1 LHPVPNFAA
10 NYHCPAAWFGETVS
24 EPEQRKFMM
33 TGIML
38 AEPAT
43 LALGAMAL
51 LVLGGLLLL
60 AIIVGVW
67 IMGIYNKLVTMR
79 NRFKN
84 AYAQIDV
91 QLKRRYDLIPNL
103 VETAKGYMAHERGTL
118 EAVTAARNIAYAA
131 SKAAAANPGDAD
143 AMKNLTAAESGLG
156 GTLSR
161 LMMVSEQYP
170 DLKANQNMMQLTEE
184 LTSTENKIS
193 FARQAYNDSV
203 MTYNTDREVFPS
215 NLIAGMFN
223 FTAAELFVVD
233 KPEQKDAPKVS
244 FS

>member
-1 LHPVPNFAA
+1 MAI
-10 NYHCPAAWFGETVS
+10 
-24 EPEQRKFMM
+24 
-33 TGIML
+33 GIIAIIFL
-38 AEPAT
+38 AVI
-43 LALGAMAL
+43 
-51 LVLGGLLLL
+51 LVIIL
-60 AIIVGVW
+60 AIAGFAIGVF
-67 IMGIYNKLVTMR
+67 NKLVTMR
-79 NRFKN
+79 NRYKN

-103 VETAKGYMAHERGTL
+103 VETAKGYIKHEHDTL
-118 EAVTAARNIAYAA
+118 EDVTKARNIAYTA
-131 SKAAAANPGDAD
+131 SQAAAANPGDAST
-143 AMKNLTAAESGLG
+143 MKNLVAAESGLA

-161 LMMVSEQYP
+161 FMMVSEAYP

-215 NLIAGMFN
+215 NIIAGAFN
-223 FTAAELFVVD
+223 FGPAELFVID
-233 KPEQKDAPKVS
+233 KPEQRDAPKVS

>member
-1 LHPVPNFAA
+1 
-10 NYHCPAAWFGETVS
+10 
-24 EPEQRKFMM
+24 M
-33 TGIML
+33 TTTDTIL
-38 AEPAT
+38 AEQAGVAIAGIGT
-43 LALGAMAL
+43 LVVL
-51 LVLGGLLLL
+51 LIIFVVV
-60 AIIVGVW
+60 AIVIIGFVVGV
-67 IMGIYNKLVTMR
+67 YNKLVTMR
-79 NRFKN
+79 NRYKN

-103 VETAKGYMAHERGTL
+103 VETAKGYIKHERETL
-118 EAVTAARNIAYAA
+118 EAVTQARNIAYAA
-131 SKAAAANPGDAD
+131 SQTAAANPGDAT
-143 AMKNLTAAESGLG
+143 AVKNLSAAETGLS

-161 LMMVSEQYP
+161 LMMVSEAYP

-203 MTYNTDREVFPS
+203 MIYNTDREVFPS
-215 NLIAGMFN
+215 NFIAGMFN
-223 FTAAELFVVD
+223 FGPAELFVID

>member
-1 LHPVPNFAA
+1 LWI
-10 NYHCPAAWFGETVS
+10 NYYCRPPQFGQAVGEIN
-24 EPEQRKFMM
+24 ERK
-33 TGIML
+33 IMIPL
-38 AEPAT
+38 
-43 LALGAMAL
+43 LIFLGV
-51 LVLGGLLLL
+51 LVILV
-60 AIIVGVW
+60 IIVGGFVV
-67 IMGIYNKLVTMR
+67 GIYNKLVTMR
-79 NRFKN
+79 NRYKN

-118 EAVTAARNIAYAA
+118 EAVTQARNIAYAA
-131 SKAAAANPGDAD
+131 SKTAAANPGDSSAVKSL
-143 AMKNLTAAESGLG
+143 AAAETGLG
-156 GTLSR
+156 GALSR
-161 LMMVSEQYP
+161 LMMVSESYP

-203 MTYNTDREVFPS
+203 MIYNTDREVFPS

-223 FTAAELFVVD
+223 FGAAELFVVD

>member
-1 LHPVPNFAA
+1 
-10 NYHCPAAWFGETVS
+10 
-24 EPEQRKFMM
+24 
-33 TGIML
+33 ML
-38 AEPAT
+38 AEPSTIAIVG
-43 LALGAMAL
+43 LGF
-51 LVLGGLLLL
+51 
-60 AIIVGVW
+60 IIVVVVIALFFGLFVMGV
-67 IMGIYNKLVTMR
+67 YNKLVTMR
-79 NRFKN
+79 NRYKN

-131 SKAAAANPGDAD
+131 SKIAAANPGDSSAI
-143 AMKNLTAAESGLG
+143 KNLSSAETGLG

-223 FTAAELFVVD
+223 FGAAELFVVD

>member
-1 LHPVPNFAA
+1 
-10 NYHCPAAWFGETVS
+10 
-24 EPEQRKFMM
+24 
-33 TGIML
+33 
-38 AEPAT
+38 
-43 LALGAMAL
+43 MAIGVGLIIAIVL
-51 LVLGGLLLL
+51 LVVVVSL
-60 AIIVGVW
+60 VGFV
-67 IMGIYNKLVTMR
+67 IGVYNKLVTMR
-79 NRFKN
+79 NRYKN

-103 VETAKGYMAHERGTL
+103 VEIAKGYIKHERETL
-118 EAVTAARNIAYAA
+118 ENVTKARNIAYVA
-131 SKAAAANPGDAD
+131 SQAAAANPGDSG
-143 AMKNLTAAESGLG
+143 AMKNLVSAESGLA

-203 MTYNTDREVFPS
+203 MIYNTDREVFPS
-215 NLIAGMFN
+215 NLVAGMFN
-223 FTAAELFVVD
+223 FSAAELFVVD

-244 FS
+244 F

>member
-1 LHPVPNFAA
+1 
-10 NYHCPAAWFGETVS
+10 
-24 EPEQRKFMM
+24 M
-33 TGIML
+33 TTEIIL

-43 LALGAMAL
+43 LALGMLAL
-51 LVLGGLLLL
+51 LILGGLLVVVV
-60 AIIVGVW
+60 IVGVM
-67 IMGIYNKLVTMR
+67 IMGVYNKLVTLR
-79 NRFKN
+79 NRYKN

-131 SKAAAANPGDAD
+131 SKAAAANPGAAG
-143 AMKNLTAAESGLG
+143 AMKDLTAAESGLS
-156 GTLSR
+156 GTLGR

-215 NLIAGMFN
+215 NLIANTFN
-223 FTAAELFVVD
+223 FGPAELFVID

>member
-1 LHPVPNFAA
+1 MGPIVIVLIVLAA
-10 NYHCPAAWFGETVS
+10 
-24 EPEQRKFMM
+24 
-33 TGIML
+33 L
-38 AEPAT
+38 AFF
-43 LALGAMAL
+43 LVVFIIGA
-51 LVLGGLLLL
+51 
-60 AIIVGVW
+60 
-67 IMGIYNKLVTMR
+67 YNKLVTLR

-103 VETAKGYMAHERGTL
+103 VETAKGYLKHERETL
-118 EAVTAARNIAYAA
+118 ENVTKARNIAYVA
-131 SKAAAANPGDAD
+131 SQAAAANPGDSGAV
-143 AMKNLTAAESGLG
+143 KNLIAAESGLA

-170 DLKANQNMMQLTEE
+170 DLKANQNMMQLSEE

-203 MTYNTDREVFPS
+203 MIYNTEREVFPS
-215 NLIAGMFN
+215 NLIANTFN
-223 FTAAELFVVD
+223 FAAAELFVVD

-244 FS
+244 FL

>member
-1 LHPVPNFAA
+1 MGLAVIILIALVVFAFFVVA
-10 NYHCPAAWFGETVS
+10 FV
-24 EPEQRKFMM
+24 
-33 TGIML
+33 I
-38 AEPAT
+38 
-43 LALGAMAL
+43 
-51 LVLGGLLLL
+51 
-60 AIIVGVW
+60 GV
-67 IMGIYNKLVTMR
+67 YNKLVTMR
-79 NRFKN
+79 NRYKN

-118 EAVTAARNIAYAA
+118 EAVTEARNIAYVA
-131 SKAAAANPGDAD
+131 SKAAASNPGDAT
-143 AMKNLTAAESGLG
+143 AMKSLVSAENGLS

-203 MTYNTDREVFPS
+203 MVYNTDREVFPS
-215 NLIAGMFN
+215 NFIANMFN
-223 FTAAELFVVD
+223 FAAAELFVVD
-233 KPEQKDAPKVS
+233 KPEQRDAPKVS

>member
-1 LHPVPNFAA
+1 
-10 NYHCPAAWFGETVS
+10 
-24 EPEQRKFMM
+24 M
-33 TGIML
+33 GIGIII
-38 AEPAT
+38 
-43 LALGAMAL
+43 ALV
-51 LVLGGLLLL
+51 VLGGLLLV
-60 AIIVGVW
+60 AIIVAVMVVGV
-67 IMGIYNKLVTMR
+67 YNKLVTMR
-79 NRFKN
+79 NRYKN

-118 EAVTAARNIAYAA
+118 EAVTQARNIAYTA
-131 SKAAAANPGDAD
+131 SQAAAANPGDSGAV
-143 AMKNLTAAESGLG
+143 KNLISAESGLA

-203 MTYNTDREVFPS
+203 MIYNTDREVFPS
-215 NLIAGMFN
+215 NLIAGVFN
-223 FTAAELFVVD
+223 FAAAELFVVD

>member
-1 LHPVPNFAA
+1 
-10 NYHCPAAWFGETVS
+10 
-24 EPEQRKFMM
+24 
-33 TGIML
+33 ML
-38 AEPAT
+38 AKPST
-43 LALGAMAL
+43 LLLGKLGLMVAIVL
-51 LVLGGLLLL
+51 LVVVIGLI
-60 AIIVGVW
+60 AFIIGV
-67 IMGIYNKLVTMR
+67 YNKLVTMR
-79 NRFKN
+79 NRYKN

-103 VETAKGYMAHERGTL
+103 VETAKGYIKHERETL
-118 EAVTAARNIAYAA
+118 EAVTAARNTAYAA
-131 SKAAAANPGDAD
+131 SKAAAANPGDAT
-143 AMKNLTAAESGLG
+143 AMKSLATAETGLG

-161 LMMVSEQYP
+161 LMMVSESYP

-193 FARQAYNDSV
+193 FARQAYNDTV

-215 NLIAGMFN
+215 SLIANTFN
-223 FTAAELFVVD
+223 FGPAELFVID